1 MKKIIVMF
9 TVIAVLLFFTVPAMA
24 FLDINND
31 NDTNDIDVTANIDD
45 VSASASQ
52 GQSIDDHSIHEAM
65 ERGFANP
72 GHVNYGPVIN
82 YYGKPL
88 PTSQFRPVESFL
100 IYGTLYNENAL
111 KRILKKGENVM
122 HELEVVNGP
131 TQVVRAKYAE
141 GKSRWIRIIAT
152 TTKQEDHRII
162 GFATAEAEDRKTSM
176 MEVIAAAALDAL
188 QEGADVLQIVAQGA
202 SRDTMASGWG
212 IGFSS
217 TQAIMGSGAEGTG
230 GANTSVLGLGWSTTQ
245 AMMRDKPWIQANAL
259 KAPEHVEGKYVK

>member
-9 TVIAVLLFFTVPAMA
+9 TVIAMLSFCAVPAMA
-24 FLDINND
+24 
-31 NDTNDIDVTANIDD
+31 DVTATADATADATSSTN
-45 VSASASQ
+45 Q
-52 GQSIDDHSIHEAM
+52 NQSIDDHSINEAM

-88 PTSQFRPVESFL
+88 PTSQFRPVESL
-100 IYGTLYNENAL
+100 LQYATLFNENAL
-111 KRILKKGENVM
+111 EMIVKKGQKIL

-141 GKSRWIRIIAT
+141 GKSRWIKIIAT
-152 TTKQEDHRII
+152 TKKQEDHGLI
-162 GFATAEAEDRKTSM
+162 GFATSEAENRKTSM
-176 MEVIAAAALDAL
+176 IEVVAAAALDAIE
-188 QEGADVLQIVAQGA
+188 EGADVLQIVAQGA

-212 IGFSS
+212 VGFSS
-217 TQAIMGSGAEGTG
+217 TQAVMGSGAEGTG
-230 GANTSVLGLGWSTTQ
+230 GANTSVFGLGWSTTQ

-259 KAPEHVEGKYVK
+259 KSPEHIEGNYKK

>member
-1 MKKIIVMF
+1 MF
-9 TVIAVLLFFTVPAMA
+9 TVIAMLSFCAVPAMA
-24 FLDINND
+24 FLDD
-31 NDTNDIDVTANIDD
+31 NSGQTNANADANADSKIVQIDNTVN
-45 VSASASQ
+45 
-52 GQSIDDHSIHEAM
+52 EAM

-88 PTSQFRPVESFL
+88 PTSQFRPVESL
-100 IYGTLYNENAL
+100 LMYATLFSENAL
-111 KRILKKGENVM
+111 KAILKKGNNIL

-152 TTKQEDHRII
+152 SKKQEDHKLI
-162 GFATAEAEDRKTSM
+162 GFATSEAENRKTSM
-176 MEVIAAAALDAL
+176 IEVVAQAALDAL
-188 QEGADVLQIVAQGA
+188 EEGADVLQIVAQGA
-202 SRDTMASGWG
+202 SRDTMANGWG

-217 TQAIMGSGAEGTG
+217 TQAVMGDGATGSGGS
-230 GANTSVLGLGWSTTQ
+230 NTSVFGLGYSSTQ

-259 KAPEHVEGKYVK
+259 KAPKHVEGPYVK

>member
-9 TVIAVLLFFTVPAMA
+9 TVIAMLSFCALPAMA
-24 FLDINND
+24 DTVQGEID
-31 NDTNDIDVTANIDD
+31 NDVVGVVTGNDSQDQGQN
-45 VSASASQ
+45 Q
-52 GQSIDDHSIHEAM
+52 GQSINSITETP
-65 ERGFANP
+65 ERGFAVP
-72 GHVNYGPVIN
+72 GSVKYGPVIN

-88 PTSQFRPVESFL
+88 PTSQFRPVESL
-100 IYGTLYNENAL
+100 LQYGTLYNENAL
-111 KRILKKGENVM
+111 KRILKKGEDVM

-152 TTKQEDHRII
+152 TKKQEDHRLI
-162 GFATAEAEDRKTSM
+162 GFATSEAENRKTSM
-176 MEVIAAAALDAL
+176 IEVVAAAALDAL

-212 IGFSS
+212 VGFSS
-217 TQAIMGSGAEGTG
+217 TQAVMGDGATGSG

-259 KAPEHVEGKYVK
+259 KAPEHVEGNYVK

>member
-9 TVIAVLLFFTVPAMA
+9 TVIAMLSFCAMPVMADVLGPNLVGTGAIGA
-24 FLDINND
+24 D
-31 NDTNDIDVTANIDD
+31 NQAQG
-45 VSASASQ
+45 Q
-52 GQSIDDHSIHEAM
+52 GQSLNTVDNSINEAM

-72 GHVNYGPVIN
+72 GSVKYGPVIN

-88 PTSQFRPVESFL
+88 PTSQFRPVESL
-100 IYGTLYNENAL
+100 LLYGSLYNENAL
-111 KRILKKGENVM
+111 KRILKKGQNVM

-141 GKSRWIRIIAT
+141 GKSRWIKIIAT
-152 TTKQEDHRII
+152 TKKQEGHRLI
-162 GFATAEAEDRKTSM
+162 GLATSEAENRKTSM
-176 MEVIAAAALDAL
+176 IEVVAAAALDAL
-188 QEGADVLQIVAQGA
+188 EEGADVLQIVAQGA

-212 IGFSS
+212 VGFSS
-217 TQAIMGSGAEGTG
+217 TQAVMGSGAEGTG

-259 KAPEHVEGKYVK
+259 KAPKHIEGKYVK

>member
-9 TVIAVLLFFTVPAMA
+9 TVIAMISFCALPAMA
-24 FLDINND
+24 DELGTNNVV
-31 NDTNDIDVTANIDD
+31 TGVTAPD
-45 VSASASQ
+45 SQ
-52 GQSIDDHSIHEAM
+52 GQGQGQSLNTVDNSINEAM
-65 ERGFANP
+65 ERGFATP

-88 PTSQFRPVESFL
+88 PTSQFRPVETFL
-100 IYGTLYNENAL
+100 IYGSLYNENAL
-111 KRILKKGENVM
+111 KRILKKGEKVM

-152 TTKQEDHRII
+152 TKKQENHRII
-162 GFATAEAEDRKTSM
+162 GFATSEAENRKTSM
-176 MEVIAAAALDAL
+176 IEVVAAAALDAL

-217 TQAIMGSGAEGTG
+217 TQALMGSGAEGTG

-259 KAPEHVEGKYVK
+259 KAPGHVEGPYVK